1 MTIYQMDCILRD
13 RAVNEPMLRRVLEAH
28 EGQWTTQAL
37 YEALIATLEV
47 YDRMTGLTI
56 HLRDRVSAALEPGE
70 DDQPNA

>member
-13 RAVNEPMLRRVLEAH
+13 RAVNEPMLRRILEAH

-37 YEALIATLEV
+37 YEALTVTLES
-47 YDRMTGLTI
+47 YDRMADLVTYT
-56 HLRDRVSAALEPGE
+56 RDRVAAALEPGE